1 MTHSGHRSYQFAAT
15 VMPTCSASDTV
26 RGVARGNSESQMKSA
41 RICLALVVIV
51 ASSFAAQAASDSN
64 QSDIDSANRLF
75 EVGKFAEAGELYARI
90 ETQDPKNYSA
100 VLQLGRIA
108 LLSNRLDDAQKWLE
122 EAIALRPADD
132 DAKVMLAEVFY
143 RRDNFQRAAASL
155 NGVEVSSNKLTIS
168 QYPTL
173 NVAKLESF
181 KGQTPYEVEG
191 NGRSTR
197 LKFLKSDPLPLVSVR
212 VNGGDEVTFFIDTGG
227 SEVALDTDF
236 AKELGLPQF
245 GKVQGT
251 FSGGEHADVGQS
263 RIDSLTAGDWTVKNL
278 PVVTLALRQLSAGL
292 GVKRID
298 GCIGITLFYHF
309 LATLDYPHGELV
321 LRRKTAESR
330 EEFAAASSGNV
341 AVPFWIA
348 SDHFMVGWGR
358 VEALPPTLLFVD
370 TGLAG
375 AGVKLAEPVIK
386 QAGIKLE
393 EDRAYEGAGGGGK
406 LKIVPYTVRRL
417 SFGDIQEDNVAG
429 LYDGP
434 FPWENTFGFH
444 LAGMVGHDFFKPYAV
459 TFEFD
464 TMQIFLQ

>member
-1 MTHSGHRSYQFAAT
+1 MKY
-15 VMPTCSASDTV
+15 ASIFI
-26 RGVARGNSESQMKSA
+26 A
-41 RICLALVVIV
+41 LAVIV
-51 ASSFAAQAASDSN
+51 APWCFSGQATSQPN
-64 QSDIDSANRLF
+64 QSEIDSADRLF

-90 ETQDPKNYSA
+90 EAQNPKDYSA
-100 VLQLGRIA
+100 ILQLGRIA

-122 EAIALRPADD
+122 EAIALQPGDD
-132 DAKVMLAEVFY
+132 DAKVMLAEAFY
-143 RRDNFQRAAASL
+143 RRDDFQKAAASL
-155 NGVEVSSNKLTIS
+155 NGVEASTNKLIIA

-181 KGQTPYEVEG
+181 KGQTPYELHG
-191 NGRSTR
+191 DGQTTR
-197 LKFLKSDPLPLVSVR
+197 LKFVNTGPLPVVSVR

-227 SEVALDTDF
+227 SEVVLDTDF
-236 AKELGLPQF
+236 ARELGLPQF
-245 GKVQGT
+245 GEVQGT

-263 RIDSLTAGDWTVKNL
+263 RIESLALGDWTVKNL
-278 PVVTLALRQLSAGL
+278 PVATLALRQLSAGL

-298 GCIGITLFYHF
+298 GIIGTTLFYHF

-330 EEFAAASSGNV
+330 EEFAAASSDNSV
-341 AVPFWIA
+341 AIPFWIA

-358 VEALPPTLLFVD
+358 VETMPPALLFVD

-375 AGVKLAEPVIK
+375 AGVKLAESVIK
-386 QAGIKLE
+386 EAGIKLE
-393 EDRAYEGAGGGGK
+393 EDKAYEGAGGGGT
-406 LKIVPYTVRRL
+406 LKIVPYTVRQL
-417 SFGDIQEDNVAG
+417 SFGDMREDDVAG

-459 TFEFD
+459 TFDFEN
-464 TMQIFLQ
+464 MQIFLQ